1 MADTTGIGIVI
12 FPLLESYGGSGSAG
26 DVTFPLLVSEGYGAG
41 EGSLTLPLL
50 EALGVG
56 TSLSA
61 IGDMTFPT
69 LVALGS
75 GTPGEIG
82 EGHLIFPLLSTQ
94 GQGYSQTVGRGVL
107 TFPPLI
113 AHGVGLEGTVLL
125 STTGRGVLQF
135 PLLVS
140 DGVGL
145 EGTIGIGSLS
155 LPLLSVS
162 GSELRDSRG
171 SGLATL
177 SLPLLEAYGY
187 GIDVPITLLRR
198 SIVMNLVNH
207 AVTHYEN
214 FNFDSVVQ
222 FNGVLLGA
230 NENGVYLLGGDDDL
244 GQYIEAEL
252 TSGLH
257 DLSEKEVKAALEG
270 WVSGRFTQGG
280 LDLKVSVDENGDSY
294 SYPFVKFGNGREG
307 RAKIGK
313 GLNKH
318 RFFTFGVKNKGGLDF
333 SIHSLRVLGEII
345 RRKTR

>member
-1 MADTTGIGIVI
+1 MALNVGNMI

-26 DVTFPLLVSEGYGAG
+26 DVTFPLLVAGGYGAG

-82 EGHLIFPLLSTQ
+82 NGDLTFPLLLTS
-94 GQGYSQTVGRGVL
+94 GQGYSQTIG
-107 TFPPLI
+107 
-113 AHGVGLEGTVLL
+113 
-125 STTGRGVLQF
+125 TGR
-135 PLLVS
+135 
-140 DGVGL
+140 
-145 EGTIGIGSLS
+145 LS
-155 LPLLSVS
+155 LPLLVSVGVGLTGEIGIGSVTFPLLSTS
-162 GSELRDSRG
+162 GLESGNSKG
-171 SGLATL
+171 NGLATL
-177 SLPLLEAYGY
+177 ALPLLEAYGY

-198 SIVMNLVNH
+198 AVVMNLSSN

-230 NENGVYLLGGDDDL
+230 NENGVYLLGGDEDL
-244 GQYIEAEL
+244 GQYIEAEV

-257 DLSEKEVKAALEG
+257 DLSEKAVKAAIEG
-270 WVSGRFTQGG
+270 WVAGRFTQDG
-280 LDLKVSVDENGDSY
+280 LDLKVRVDEGDSY